1 MQIQKNFTQVRSVI
15 DENLKTSFSKL
26 PKVNDVVTGVALGKE
41 GSRFYVDL
49 GIFGTGIVYGREF
62 YEAQDIIKPMKPGDA
77 VSAKVVED
85 ENEDGYV
92 ELSLKE
98 AGNDIAWDAL
108 FEKRGS
114 REVIEAKIKE
124 ANKGGL
130 VAEINGI
137 PAFMPVSQLL
147 ANHYPRVEGG
157 DKSRIYQ
164 ELSKFIGETFKVRI
178 IDVNQ
183 KENKLIISEKEAQND
198 DMRKILEKYNVGDVV
213 EGEVSGIVDFG
224 AFVKFHPNVDDVNI
238 REIEGLVHISE
249 LDWQLIDNP
258 ADVVAVGDKVKAKII
273 SVEGDR
279 ISLSLKALKT
289 DPWLD
294 IEGKYKVGDVVKGV
308 ITKINPFGAFV
319 KLDNDIHGLCHIS
332 EFGSEVQ
339 MKKSLQSGKEYDF
352 YIQSIVKTEHRMALG
367 FGKKQKEEAKEGVK
381 EASQKT
387 SEQAE

>member
-1 MQIQKNFTQVRSVI
+1 MQIQKSFTQIKSVI

-26 PKVNDVVTGVALGKE
+26 PKVDDVVSGVILGKE
-41 GSRFYVDL
+41 GARLYVDL
-49 GIFGTGIVYGREF
+49 GIFGTGVVYGREF
-62 YEAQDIIKPMKPGDA
+62 YEAQDLIKPMKVGDA

-98 AGNDIAWDAL
+98 AGNDLAWDSL
-108 FEKRGS
+108 FEKKNLR
-114 REVIEAKIKE
+114 VVLDAKIKE

-157 DKSRIYQ
+157 DKSRIHQ

-178 IDVNQ
+178 LDVNQ

-198 DMRKILEKYNVGDVV
+198 DMKKILEKYNVGDVV

-224 AFVKFHPNVDDVNI
+224 AFVKFNPNVNDVNI
-238 REIEGLVHISE
+238 KEVEGLVHISE

-289 DPWLD
+289 DPWSN
-294 IEGKYKVGDVVKGV
+294 IEGRYKVGDATKGV

-319 KLDNDIHGLCHIS
+319 KLDDDIHGLCHIS
-332 EFGSEVQ
+332 EFGSEIQ
-339 MKKSLQSGKEYDF
+339 MKKSLQVGKEYDF
-352 YIQSIVKTEHRMALG
+352 YIQSIVKSEHRMALG
-367 FGKKQKEEAKEGVK
+367 FGQKKKEEVKKEESK
-381 EASQKT
+381 EEK
-387 SEQAE
+387 